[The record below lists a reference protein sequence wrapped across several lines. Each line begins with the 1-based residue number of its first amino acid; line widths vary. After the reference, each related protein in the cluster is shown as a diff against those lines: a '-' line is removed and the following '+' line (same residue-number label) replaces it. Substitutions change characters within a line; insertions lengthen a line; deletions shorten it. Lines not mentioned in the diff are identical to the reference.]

1 MRHVKKQDKGLCY
14 EKQYRSHSG
23 PGGRAGEANEKV
35 KDLRSIN
42 EGGEVRARE
51 SILIDQKN
59 KSLLS
64 GLKLTWQTH
73 SFCIRP
79 SR

>member
-51 SILIDQKN
+51 SILIMPLPSPLLE
-59 KSLLS
+59 SL
-64 GLKLTWQTH
+64 
-73 SFCIRP
+73 R
-79 SR
+79 

>member
-23 PGGRAGEANEKV
+23 PGGRAGEANEKI

-51 SILIDQKN
+51 SILIMPFPSPLLE
-59 KSLLS
+59 SL
-64 GLKLTWQTH
+64 
-73 SFCIRP
+73 R
-79 SR
+79 